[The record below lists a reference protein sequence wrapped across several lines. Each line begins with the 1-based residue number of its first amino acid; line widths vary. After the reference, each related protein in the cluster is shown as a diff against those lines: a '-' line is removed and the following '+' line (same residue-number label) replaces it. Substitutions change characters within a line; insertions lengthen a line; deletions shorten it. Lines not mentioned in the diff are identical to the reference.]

1 MRYKQTKAERN
12 KLTTD
17 FIEQTMKRLTEC
29 TKGNFD
35 ALHGEE
41 QMKRKPEYNLRY
53 CIGPATELLDQYN
66 KLVDDAQFEI
76 NSLH

>member
-1 MRYKQTKAERN
+1 
-12 KLTTD
+12 
-17 FIEQTMKRLTEC
+17 MKRLTEC

-66 KLVDDAQFEI
+66 KLVDDA
-76 NSLH
+76 